1 MKKLRNKKFEKF
13 EKYENLQRFLKK
25 SKLTSEAME
34 VFLGPT
40 EISERQPTT
49 NLTKVINYQHFYVH
63 NARWKSNTNHHMW

>member
-1 MKKLRNKKFEKF
+1 MKINKDFK
-13 EKYENLQRFLKK
+13 KK

-63 NARWKSNTNHHMW
+63 NARWKSNRNHHMWWHTKRIIA